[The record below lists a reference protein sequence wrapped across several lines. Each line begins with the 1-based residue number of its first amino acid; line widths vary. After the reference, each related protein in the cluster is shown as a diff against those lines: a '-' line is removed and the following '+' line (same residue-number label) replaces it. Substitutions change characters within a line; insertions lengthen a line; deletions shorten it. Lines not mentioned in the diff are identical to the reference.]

1 MTNMMHDM
9 ITRASRRVLA
19 RKPVQLEL
27 VMRRPDKNG
36 QRRGG
41 KRKGAGRP
49 RKEGRASEWHKT
61 RAEVNRRHPQHV
73 TLRVLGEVGHLRK
86 RFIWR
91 AIRTALLRTAA
102 RTDFGIVHMSVQ
114 GNHIH
119 LVCEANNKDALSSG
133 VKGFEISAAKHINS
147 ELGVGKRRRKGQ
159 VFADRYHV
167 RAMSSIRQTR
177 NCVSYVLNNW
187 RHHNGERGPALFD
200 GKLDPYS
207 SAIWFPLWKERT
219 TPTIHIPAG
228 YEPPPV
234 TRPTTWLLREGLK
247 RAPPI
252 SVWEVPGSRSKETP

>member
-1 MTNMMHDM
+1 M
-9 ITRASRRVLA
+9 IMRATRRVLA

-27 VMRRPDKNG
+27 SMRRPDKNG
-36 QRRGG
+36 QWRGG
-41 KRKGAGRP
+41 KRPGAGRP
-49 RKEGRASEWHKT
+49 RAGGRASEWHKK

-73 TLRVLGEVGHLRK
+73 TLRVVGEVGHLRK

-119 LVCEANNKDALSSG
+119 LVCEAENKRALSKG
-133 VKGFEISAAKHINS
+133 VKGFEISAGKHINN
-147 ELGVGKRRRKGQ
+147 EIRVGNARRKGQ

-167 RAMSSIRQTR
+167 RPITSLRQTR

-187 RHHNGERGPALFD
+187 RHHKGEAGPVLFD

-207 SAIWFPLWKERT
+207 SAIWFPFWKERT
-219 TPTIHIPAG
+219 TPTIHIPPD
-228 YEPPPV
+228 YDPPTV
-234 TRPTTWLLREGLK
+234 CRARTWLLTEGLK
-247 RAPPI
+247 RVAPI
-252 SVWEVPGSRSKETP
+252 SVWEVPRS